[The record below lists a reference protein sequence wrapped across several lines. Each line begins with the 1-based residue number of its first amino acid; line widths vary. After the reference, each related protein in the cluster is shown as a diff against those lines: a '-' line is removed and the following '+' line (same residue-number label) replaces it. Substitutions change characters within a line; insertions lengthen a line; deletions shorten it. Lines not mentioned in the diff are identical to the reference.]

1 MTENTRTID
10 LTAGVAD
17 SGKTCGDFLRSRGV
31 SRRLTARLKR
41 IPGGITKNGFPVRT
55 VDTVLAGDVISL
67 KAEDERLT
75 EPNGQLHVPVV
86 YEDGDVIVFNKPA
99 GMPVHPSAGH
109 RGDTLGNFFASLYPD
124 VTFRPINRLDKDTSG
139 LCAAAKNPYAASVL
153 NRSGS
158 ISKVY
163 YAVTEGVPVPHDV
176 RGCGAP
182 IKWYEDNG
190 SYVIDAPIGRAEAS
204 VVRREVRSGGRRAV
218 TRYTLLKSSGSLC
231 LVRVVLETGRTHQI
245 RVHFSSV
252 GHPLAGDDF
261 YGGSLSFCREQ
272 ALHCGEMRFSRPS
285 DGAAVELSC
294 GIRKDMELLL
304 QTGPYTPKPL

>member
-1 MTENTRTID
+1 MLTANIRTID
-10 LTAGVAD
+10 LTAGVSD
-17 SGKTCGDFLRSRGV
+17 NGKICGDFLRSRGV
-31 SRRLTARLKR
+31 SRRLTAKLKR
-41 IPGGITKNGFPVRT
+41 IPGGITRNGSPIRT

-75 EPNGQLHVPVV
+75 EPNGRLYVPVV

-109 RGDTLGNFFASLYPD
+109 RGDTLGNFFASLYPNI
-124 VTFRPINRLDKDTSG
+124 TFRPINRLDKDTSG
-139 LCAAAKNPYAASVL
+139 LCAAAKNPYSASVL
-153 NRSGS
+153 NRSGI

-163 YAVTEGVPVPHDV
+163 YAVTEGTPVPHEV
-176 RGCGAP
+176 CNTM

-190 SYVIDAPIGRAEAS
+190 ICVIDAPIGRAEAS
-204 VVRREVRSGGRRAV
+204 VIRREIRGDGRRAV
-218 TRYTLLKSSGSLC
+218 TRYTILKENDRLC

-261 YGGSLSFCREQ
+261 YGGSLEVCREQ
-272 ALHCGEMRFSRPS
+272 ALHCGEMRFARPS
-285 DGAAVELSC
+285 DGKTVELFC
-294 GIRKDMELLL
+294 DIREDMRL
-304 QTGPYTPKPL
+304 

>member
-1 MTENTRTID
+1 MLTANMRTID
-10 LTAGVAD
+10 LTAGVSD
-17 SGKTCGDFLRSRGV
+17 NGKTCGDFLRSRGV
-31 SRRLTARLKR
+31 SRRLTAKLKR
-41 IPGGITKNGFPVRT
+41 ICGGITRNGFPVRT

-75 EPNGQLHVPVV
+75 EPNGELYVPVV

-109 RGDTLGNFFASLYPD
+109 RGDTLGNFFAALYPD
-124 VTFRPINRLDKDTSG
+124 ITFRPVNRLDKDTSG

-153 NRSGS
+153 NRSGG

-163 YAVTEGVPVPHDV
+163 YAVTEGTPFPREV
-176 RGCGAP
+176 CNTL

-190 SYVIDAPIGRAEAS
+190 AYVIDAPIGRAEAS
-204 VVRREVRSGGRRAV
+204 VIRREIRCDGRQAV
-218 TRYTLLKSSGSLC
+218 TRYTILKENGTLC

-261 YGGSLSFCREQ
+261 YGGGLDFCREQ
-272 ALHCGEMRFSRPS
+272 ALHCGEMRFARPS
-285 DGAAVELSC
+285 DGKSVELFC
-294 GIRKDMELLL
+294 DIREDMRI
-304 QTGPYTPKPL
+304 